1 MSEILKLKQAAL
13 AASAPSEQMSF
24 FGSDVAPFR
33 GAGFEGAERRH
44 RETVDWRPAMTSPDQ
59 QINIVKP
66 LADARSRDMVQN
78 DGYASG
84 AVQIHRD
91 SIVGAEYRLNAKPDH
106 VAIGKIMGTKAD
118 LAGWAEEF
126 QLTVESLFGLIAS
139 SESCWLDAS
148 RRNTFTDIIRLAI
161 GTYVPA
167 GEVLATSEWLS
178 KKSDGQ
184 RPLKTAIQL
193 LSPDRLSNP
202 NNTPDMPNLRRGV
215 RLDDRGRPLAYTIR
229 GAYPTEVIDPNSYR
243 WDEIAAEKPWG
254 RKQVIHI
261 VEQMRISQTRGISDM
276 VSVLKQMRMTKQFQE
291 ITLQNA
297 VINASYAAAIES
309 ELPRDA
315 VYQLM
320 GGPGT
325 TPVLP
330 GQGNEAWLGQIG
342 AYMAALNQYMEASGN
357 IKLDSAKIP
366 HLFPG
371 TKLNLTPMGTPGG
384 VGSDFEVSLLRHIAA
399 ALGLSYEE
407 FSRDY
412 TKTNYSSARASMAN
426 TWRFMQS
433 RKKVVADRLANNIYQ
448 LCLEEMIAEK
458 MLPLPPGMTR
468 DYFYLPLMKEAFSV
482 ADWIGASQG
491 QIDEMKET
499 QAALLR
505 VKGGLST
512 YERESAR
519 LGTDFRKNFEQ
530 LAREQKLIE
539 KYDLNLNTDVSSRTL
554 QSGTGG
560 PADDNQNNASTTNSD
575 STTNKGNN

>member
-1 MSEILKLKQAAL
+1 MSEILKLKQQAQAAG
-13 AASAPSEQMSF
+13 AGEQMSM

-59 QINIVKP
+59 QINVIKP
-66 LADARSRDMVQN
+66 MADARSRDMIQN
-78 DGYASG
+78 DGYAAG

-106 VAIGKIMGTKAD
+106 VAIARILGTKAD
-118 LAGWAEEF
+118 LSGWAEEF
-126 QLTVESLFGLIAS
+126 QTVSESLFNLIAS

-148 RRNTFTDIIRLAI
+148 RRNTFTDIIRLAV
-161 GTYVPA
+161 GTYVPS
-167 GEVLATSEWLS
+167 GEVLMTSEWLS
-178 KKSDGQ
+178 RKSDGQ
-184 RPLKTAIQL
+184 RPLKTAVQL
-193 LSPDRLSNP
+193 VAPDRLSNP
-202 NNTPDMPNLRRGV
+202 NGTSDTRNLRRGV
-215 RLDDRGRPLAYTIR
+215 NMDDRGRPISYFIR
-229 GAYPTEVIDPNSYR
+229 GAYPTEVTDPNSYQ
-243 WDEIAAEKPWG
+243 WSEVQAEKPWG

-315 VYQLM
+315 VYQMM

-325 TPVLP
+325 APTLP
-330 GQGNEAWLGQIG
+330 GQTNGAWLQQIG
-342 AYMAALNQYMEASGN
+342 AYMSKLNEYMEASGN

-384 VGSDFEVSLLRHIAA
+384 VGSDFEVSLLRHIAS

-433 RKKVVADRLANNIYQ
+433 RKKVVADRSANNIYQ
-448 LCLEEMIAEK
+448 LSLEEMIASN

-468 DYFYLPLMKEAFSV
+468 DHFYLPMMKEALSIC
-482 ADWIGASQG
+482 DWIGASQG

-539 KYDLNLNTDVSSRTL
+539 SYGLNLNTDVSTRTL
-554 QSGTGG
+554 QSGNGG
-560 PADDNQNNASTTNSD
+560 PTDDEPATATSNTND
-575 STTNKGNN
+575 KGE

>member
-1 MSEILKLKQAAL
+1 MSEILKLKEKAL
-13 AASAPSEQMSF
+13 TAGTSEQMSM

-44 RETVDWRPAMTSPDQ
+44 RETVDWRPSMASPDQ
-59 QINIVKP
+59 QINIIKP

-91 SIVGAEYRLNAKPDH
+91 SIVGAEYRLNAKPAH
-106 VAIGKIMGTKAD
+106 EAIAKIMGTKAD
-118 LAGWAEEF
+118 LSGWAEEF
-126 QLTVESLFGLIAS
+126 QLTVESLFGLIAE

-148 RRNTFTDIIRLAI
+148 RRNTFTDLIRLSI
-161 GTYVPA
+161 GTYVTS
-167 GEVLATSEWLS
+167 GEVLSTAEWLS

-193 LSPDRLSNP
+193 IAPERLSNP
-202 NNTPDMPNLRRGV
+202 NGRTDTPNLRRGV
-215 RLDDRGRPLAYTIR
+215 NLDDRGRPLSYFIR
-229 GAYPTEVIDPNSYR
+229 GAYPTEVTDPNSYQ
-243 WDEIAAEKPWG
+243 WTEIPAEKPWG

-276 VSVLKQMRMTKQFQE
+276 VAVLKQMRMTKQFQE

-315 VYQLM
+315 VYQMM

-325 TPVLP
+325 PPALP
-330 GQGNEAWLGQIG
+330 GQGNEAWLQQIG
-342 AYMAALNQYMEASGN
+342 AYMSKLNEYMEASGN

-371 TKLNLTPMGTPGG
+371 TSLKLTPMGTPGG
-384 VGSDFEVSLLRHIAA
+384 VGSDFEVSLLRHVAA

-433 RKKVVADRLANNIYQ
+433 RKKVVADRQANNIYQ
-448 LCLEEMIAEK
+448 LCLEEMVALK
-458 MLPLPPGMTR
+458 MVPLPPGMTR
-468 DYFYLPLMKEAFSV
+468 DDFYRPMMKEALSS

-512 YERESAR
+512 YEREAAR

-530 LAREQKLIE
+530 LAREQKMIE
-539 KYDLNLNTDVSSRTL
+539 QYGLNLNTDVSSRTL
-554 QSGTGG
+554 QSGDGG
-560 PADDNQNNASTTNSD
+560 PADDTNPKD
-575 STTNKGNN
+575 TNKGSN